1 MWAARCRKANR
12 LPAIDIFQT
21 ASALFYNACRQPLQ
35 VLKHPIDLGY
45 NLFRFF
51 YILNLYLRYV

>member
-21 ASALFYNACRQPLQ
+21 ASALFYNTCRQQPGVLQ
-35 VLKHPIDLGY
+35 CPVGLAALCFDL
-45 NLFRFF
+45 LTFKF
-51 YILNLYLRYV
+51 YLRYV